1 MDSGWHPEESWAAHA
16 GHVFDIV
23 IIDCTNGN
31 AGTWWGHGSV
41 GEAIEIKNRM
51 LAEGTAHANTQF
63 VVNHFSHNGGLLHH
77 ELEELL
83 AGTGILVGYDGM
95 IIEA

>member
-31 AGTWWGHGSV
+31 AGTWGGHGSV